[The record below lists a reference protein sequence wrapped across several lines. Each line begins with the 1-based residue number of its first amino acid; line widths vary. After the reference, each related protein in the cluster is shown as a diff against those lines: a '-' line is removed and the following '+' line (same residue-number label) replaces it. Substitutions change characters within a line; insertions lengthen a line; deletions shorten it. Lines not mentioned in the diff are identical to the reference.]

1 MPTLLRSSLVF
12 VARSPVMALAIGF
25 ALVLGA
31 VMLSTGSL
39 LAFFSVEG
47 LVIVVGGVIAVAF
60 MSFESEDVHAALHT
74 VASLFKKA
82 EAAPDTLHRD
92 MTEII
97 AWAAVVKEKGVRW
110 LETSLSKSGI
120 EDPFVKYGLNMVVSG
135 YPAEDVR
142 AMMETAADAAYERES
157 IPVDVLQSMTSHAPA
172 FGMIGTLV
180 GMVAMLCSL
189 SENVAS
195 VGSSL
200 SVAFLST
207 LYGVMSARVLY
218 MPAAA
223 KLRHVAS
230 KHRFRNQLVTE
241 GMVMLVSNKS
251 PMYVKDRLNSFLRP
265 EWHDYADSFKAV
277 AKPAVE
283 PPAPVVQPAKPVI
296 SSVRTVMPARAMTR
310 SAAPQPP
317 RLKVAAA

>member
-1 MPTLLRSSLVF
+1 MLRLVRRSLELFVRAPLLGL
-12 VARSPVMALAIGF
+12 ALGF

-39 LAFFSVEG
+39 LAFFSIEG

-60 MSFESEDVHAALHT
+60 MSFEAEDVRTALGVIAAMLKQAHAA
-74 VASLFKKA
+74 
-82 EAAPDTLHRD
+82 PQDTLHRD

-97 AWAAVVKEKGVRW
+97 AWASVVKEKGVRW
-110 LETSLSKSGI
+110 LETSLAKSGI
-120 EDPFVKYGLNMVVSG
+120 ADPFVKYGLNMVVSG

-142 AMMETAADAAYERES
+142 AMMETAADAAYERDS
-157 IPVDVLQSMTSHAPA
+157 LPVDVLQSMTSHAPA

-180 GMVAMLCSL
+180 GMVAMLCTL
-189 SENVAS
+189 SDNVSS

-207 LYGVMSARVLY
+207 LYGVVSARVLY

-223 KLRHVAS
+223 KLRQIAS
-230 KHRFRNQLVTE
+230 QRRFRNQLITE
-241 GMVMLVSNKS
+241 GMVLLVGNKS

-265 EWHDYADSFKAV
+265 EWHDYADAFKTT
-277 AKPAVE
+277 AKPAVQ
-283 PPAPVVQPAKPVI
+283 A
-296 SSVRTVMPARAMTR
+296 MPATPMPA
-310 SAAPQPP
+310 P
-317 RLKVAAA
+317 RLKVVAA

>member
-1 MPTLLRSSLVF
+1 MVMLLRRSLELF
-12 VARSPVMALAIGF
+12 VRAPLMGLALGF

-39 LAFFSVEG
+39 FAFFSIEG

-60 MSFESEDVHAALHT
+60 LSFEAEDVGAALG
-74 VASLFKKA
+74 VIAAMVKQRG
-82 EAAPDTLHRD
+82 AAPQDTLHRD

-97 AWAAVVKEKGVRW
+97 AWASVVKEKGVRW
-110 LETSLSKSGI
+110 LETSLAKSGI
-120 EDPFVKYGLNMVVSG
+120 ADPFVKYGLNMVVSG

-142 AMMETAADAAYERES
+142 AMMETAADAAYERDS
-157 IPVDVLQSMTSHAPA
+157 LPVDVLQSMTSHAPA

-180 GMVAMLCSL
+180 GMVAMLCTL
-189 SENVAS
+189 SDNVAS

-207 LYGVMSARVLY
+207 LYGVVSARVLY

-223 KLRHVAS
+223 KLRQTAS
-230 KHRFRNQLVTE
+230 KRRFRNQLITE
-241 GMVMLVSNKS
+241 GMVMLVGNKS

-265 EWHDYADSFKAV
+265 EWHDYADTFK
-277 AKPAVE
+277 
-283 PPAPVVQPAKPVI
+283 
-296 SSVRTVMPARAMTR
+296 SR
-310 SAAPQPP
+310 AAPTMPTARP
-317 RLKVAAA
+317 SRLKVVAA